1 MKRGIV
7 IAGLVV
13 VLASLAAV
21 RAYYSRWNLY
31 RGALLVF
38 EGGRPS
44 SLMQTQKKDSDAGVI
59 VDDSGRIDQV
69 GLACKKRVSNH
80 ALAACTVGQQT
91 VDYIILHQNE
101 TFCDLA
107 SYGVVFG
114 GTCSEFLSLALRES
128 PEGLSPFLS
137 EEALREKVAR
147 LSLAFQLRQAWTEAD
162 TKAIVRDDGIVFL
175 EESVDERYIVTVVLP
190 PQYIITVHYSVNG
203 PRPIDMIEHFQVWRR
218 SSLKPD

>member
-1 MKRGIV
+1 MKSGIV

-13 VLASLAAV
+13 VLATLAGV
-21 RAYYSRWNLY
+21 RAYYSRWILY
-31 RGALLVF
+31 RDALVVF

-44 SLMQTQKKDSDAGVI
+44 SLMQAQKKDGDAGVI
-59 VDDSGRIDQV
+59 VDDSGRLDQV
-69 GLACKKRVSNH
+69 GLACQKRVRSY

-91 VDYIILHQNE
+91 VDLIILHQNE

-107 SYGVVFG
+107 SYGVVFS
-114 GTCSEFLSLALRES
+114 GTCSEFLSLALQES

-137 EEALREKVAR
+137 EKALREKIAR
-147 LSLAFQLRQAWTEAD
+147 LALAFQLRQAWTKAD

-190 PQYIITVHYSVNG
+190 PQYIITVHYSDNG
-203 PRPIDMIEHFQVWRR
+203 PRPIDMIEHFQVWQR
-218 SSLKPD
+218 SSLIPD